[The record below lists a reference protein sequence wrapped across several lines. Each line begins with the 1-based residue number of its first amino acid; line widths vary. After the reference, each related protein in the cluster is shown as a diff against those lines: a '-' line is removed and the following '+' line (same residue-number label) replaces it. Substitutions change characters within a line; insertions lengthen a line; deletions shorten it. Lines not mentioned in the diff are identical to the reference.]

1 MRQKLS
7 RHAND
12 AGALDDMA
20 LVARALDGDEAAVR
34 RIVQCYNR
42 RLFRVARAIVGIDH
56 EAEDIV
62 QEAYVR
68 AFTHLGSFR
77 GESRLATWLTRITVN
92 EARGRLRQRRP
103 TATLDEVDRAAVRES
118 AQLIPFPTM
127 RSADDPEK
135 SVARVQAR
143 TLIESAID
151 ELPPPFRS
159 VFVLRDVEELSV
171 EETATQ
177 LGIRPETVK
186 TRLHR
191 ARRLLRRAL
200 DAQLSSALTEA
211 YPFAGE
217 RCRRM
222 ADAIVDRLT
231 EIKLLK

>member
-135 SVARVQAR
+135 SVARV
-143 TLIESAID
+143 
-151 ELPPPFRS
+151 
-159 VFVLRDVEELSV
+159 
-171 EETATQ
+171 
-177 LGIRPETVK
+177 
-186 TRLHR
+186 
-191 ARRLLRRAL
+191 
-200 DAQLSSALTEA
+200 
-211 YPFAGE
+211 
-217 RCRRM
+217 
-222 ADAIVDRLT
+222 
-231 EIKLLK
+231 